1 MNSKEISNLAVK
13 LGGIYIIVQTIL
25 YSPTIIS
32 SIYYYF
38 AGALAPSVK
47 QSALIF
53 IGTMGVM
60 LIVGILM
67 VILSGKVAKIGE
79 GSATVKSLKN
89 VAIMVAGLV
98 LSVLAFKNLPL
109 QIADIAEIVTSG
121 SQDGIKVIME
131 FIGTLIQF
139 GLGLFFFFLA
149 ESFGKLTL
157 RK

>member
-38 AGALAPSVK
+38 AVDLEPSVK

-53 IGTMGVM
+53 IGTMGIM

-79 GSATVKSLKN
+79 GSSTTKSLKN

-109 QIADIAEIVTSG
+109 QITEMSEIVTIG
-121 SQDGIKVIME
+121 GQDGLKVIME
-131 FIGTLIQF
+131 LVGTLIQF
-139 GLGLFFFFLA
+139 GFGLLFFFLA